1 MKEHLVRVGPVHAG
15 IIEPGVFRFTCQG
28 ERVENLEIELG
39 YQHRGIEQLIV
50 DAQGNPLKMICL
62 AEQIAGDTTIAHAI
76 AMAEIIEGDDG
87 CTKMIK
93 AERDIALEMERIA
106 MNIADVGALSGDIA
120 FQTGLVASEALRTMV
135 INTTQRWCGN
145 RFGRT
150 LIRPR
155 GSYYR
160 IDLVRMDDICTTLAA
175 VGKRFDTLHR
185 SLASSPSVRARFD
198 EICIIKAPMGRYHGD
213 INDRLDMR
221 FDEVAASIERINM
234 LTKRLSGWWFED
246 HPQPDYRIEL
256 KPDTR
261 YRSRVA
267 GWRGPVKHSCLT
279 NEQGRIV
286 EYKVEDPSA
295 KLWVMLAESMKGG
308 DISDFP
314 INNKSFNLSYCG
326 TDK

>member
-1 MKEHLVRVGPVHAG
+1 MKEHIVRVGPVHAG
-15 IIEPGVFRFTCQG
+15 IIEPGVFRFTCHG

-50 DAQGNPLKMICL
+50 DAADSPLKMICL
-62 AEQIAGDTTIAHAI
+62 AEQIAGDTTIAHTM
-76 AMAEIIEGDDG
+76 AMVEMLEGDD
-87 CTKMIK
+87 CPKMIK
-93 AERDIALEMERIA
+93 AERDVALELERIA
-106 MNIADVGALSGDIA
+106 MNIADVGALSGDVA

-135 INTTQRWCGN
+135 INATQRLCGN

-150 LIRPR
+150 LIRPC

-160 IDLVRMDDICTTLAA
+160 IDIERKEDIT
-175 VGKRFDTLHR
+175 DTLSQVGRRFEALRR
-185 SLASSPSVRARFD
+185 SIDRSPSVRARFD
-198 EICIIKAPMGRYHGD
+198 EICLIKSPMGRYYGD
-213 INDRLDMR
+213 INNRVMMR
-221 FDEVAASIERINM
+221 FDEVVASIERVNM
-234 LTKRLSGWWFED
+234 LLKRLSGWWFEE
-246 HPQPDYRIEL
+246 HSEPRYTINL

-267 GWRGPVKHSCLT
+267 GWRGAVKHSCLT
-279 NEQGRIV
+279 NGAGRII
-286 EYKVEDPSA
+286 EYKIEDPSA
-295 KLWVMLAESMKGG
+295 KLWAVLAEAMKGG